1 MKKLGLICILT
12 LFTNYAMADN
22 SSLNLQLPSSSS
34 AYGQDSFRAGDL
46 DCKNA
51 IGGSTNVEFG
61 VTGIINNATS
71 PFSEEDPLAPER
83 KDIGVYARIV
93 IPLDGPK
100 ERVNCNTLYQ
110 LELRKKR
117 IEILKLQE
125 ELETLKR
132 LNQNGDSSFVN

>member
-1 MKKLGLICILT
+1 MKRIALVCFLL
-12 LFTNYAMADN
+12 LFGTHSTAEN
-22 SSLNLQLPSSSS
+22 SSLNLQLPSGQTS
-34 AYGQDSFRAGDL
+34 YGSDKFRAGDL
-46 DCKNA
+46 DCSNA

-61 VTGIINNATS
+61 VTGIIDNARG
-71 PFSEEDPLAPER
+71 PFSDNDPMNPTE
-83 KDIGVYARIV
+83 KDIGVYARII

-125 ELETLKR
+125 ELEALRK
-132 LNQNGDSSFVN
+132 LNQSDNFVN

>member
-1 MKKLGLICILT
+1 MKRVGLVCIL
-12 LFTNYAMADN
+12 LFLHSHAMAEN
-22 SSLNLQLPSSSS
+22 SSLNLQLPSSSTT
-34 AYGQDSFRAGDL
+34 YGQDSFRAGDL

-61 VTGIINNATS
+61 MTGIVDNATG
-71 PFSEEDPLAPER
+71 PFSSEDPHNPTS
-83 KDIGVYARIV
+83 KDIGVYARII

-125 ELETLKR
+125 ELEALKQ
-132 LNQNGDSSFVN
+132 LNQSNSFEN